1 MKFKIETNPYEN
13 KKTMF
18 RKKNIE
24 INPGL
29 TVLVGCNGS
38 GKTTLLRQIKKI
50 VTDKGIS
57 CMNYDN
63 VSDNKHNTIA
73 DAVYLGNFDIVAQ
86 QYCSSEG
93 EGIIQNIGRLAG
105 QIGNAVAMCKTKDE
119 KELFIL
125 IDAVDSG
132 LSVDTI
138 DAIKMDLFDI
148 VLEEPLNV
156 YLIVSANDYT
166 MVRKEQCFDVYTG
179 NYKLFKDYED
189 YYKFIMKSRERKDK
203 RDGSDN

>member
-1 MKFKIETNPYEN
+1 MKFEIETNPYGN
-13 KKTMF
+13 KKPIF

-38 GKTTLLRQIKKI
+38 GKTTLLQQINNI
-50 VTDKGIS
+50 VIEKGIRYMS
-57 CMNYDN
+57 YDN
-63 VSDNKHNTIA
+63 VSNNKHNTIA
-73 DAVYLGNFDIVAQ
+73 EAAYIGNFNIVKQ

-93 EGIIQNIGRLAG
+93 EGIIQNIGRLTG
-105 QIGNAVAMCKTKDE
+105 QIGNAVTMCKGNRE
-119 KELFIL
+119 KELFVF

-138 DAIKMDLFDI
+138 EEIKRDLFDL
-148 VLEEPLNV
+148 VLEEPLDV

-166 MVRKEQCFDVYTG
+166 MVRNEQCFDVYTG
-179 NYKLFKDYED
+179 NYKTFKNYED

-203 RDGSDN
+203 RDGNDN

>member
-1 MKFKIETNPYEN
+1 MKFEIETNPYEN
-13 KKTMF
+13 KKPIF

-38 GKTTLLRQIKKI
+38 GKTTLLKQIKRI
-50 VTDKGIS
+50 VMDKGIR

-63 VSDNKHNTIA
+63 VSNNKHNTIA
-73 DAVYLGNFDIVAQ
+73 DAAYLGDFDIVAQ

-105 QIGNAVAMCKTKDE
+105 QIGNAVTMCKGCNE

-138 DAIKMDLFDI
+138 DEIKRDLFDL
-148 VLEEPLNV
+148 VLEEPLDV

-166 MVRKEQCFDVYTG
+166 MVRNEQCFDVYTG
-179 NYKLFKDYED
+179 NYKTFKDYED

-203 RDGSDN
+203 RDGNDN